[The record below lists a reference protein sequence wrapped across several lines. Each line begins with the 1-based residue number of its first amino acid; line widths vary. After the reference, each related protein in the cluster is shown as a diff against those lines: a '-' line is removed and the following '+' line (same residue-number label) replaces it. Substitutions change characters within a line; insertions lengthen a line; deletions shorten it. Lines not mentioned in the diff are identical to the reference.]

1 MSKKQ
6 NINDL
11 FDIGYE
17 IGVNAI
23 DTLGK
28 ETNNKPS
35 SHELAGLISSIL
47 NFAYVFA
54 PNENVADSLLEFA
67 TDFAKQEAKD
77 YKEGVQHGH

>member
-1 MSKKQ
+1 MSK
-6 NINDL
+6 NTNEL
-11 FDIGYE
+11 FDIGYQ
-17 IGVNAI
+17 IGVDAI
-23 DTLGK
+23 DALGNK
-28 ETNNKPS
+28 TNNQQS

>member
-1 MSKKQ
+1 MSK
-6 NINDL
+6 NTNEL
-11 FDIGYE
+11 FDIGYQ
-17 IGVNAI
+17 IGVDAI
-23 DTLGK
+23 DALGNK
-28 ETNNKPS
+28 TNNQPS

-77 YKEGVQHGH
+77 YKEGVQNGH